1 MFTNWSCH
9 PLKLDDCTSYGLL
22 MITWNKHVP
31 VRIWRLWR
39 DLFEK
44 ISPGSI
50 LWTSQTP
57 RSKSSS
63 SRTWDFIILV
73 MRDAGMLKVKKSL
86 LIFNWIFYQDLN
98 VNTFFIRSICS
109 SLLALIGFPT
119 ELCNHVC
126 VGPGPGKNPCQGL
139 FCRALFIKHLHIVWY
154 FGNIV
159 IFWKPILAVVEI
171 CRPP

>member
-31 VRIWRLWR
+31 VR

-98 VNTFFIRSICS
+98 VNTFWS

-126 VGPGPGKNPCQGL
+126 VGPGPEKIHVKASFAARCSSSTYTLSGISGTLSYSGSQ
-139 FCRALFIKHLHIVWY
+139 
-154 FGNIV
+154 
-159 IFWKPILAVVEI
+159 FW
-171 CRPP
+171 RW

>member
-31 VRIWRLWR
+31 VR

-50 LWTSQTP
+50 LWTSQTL

-98 VNTFFIRSICS
+98 VNTFWS

-126 VGPGPGKNPCQGL
+126 VGPGPEKIHVNASFAARCSSSTYTLSGISGTLSYSGSQ
-139 FCRALFIKHLHIVWY
+139 
-154 FGNIV
+154 
-159 IFWKPILAVVEI
+159 FW
-171 CRPP
+171 RW

>member
-31 VRIWRLWR
+31 VR

-86 LIFNWIFYQDLN
+86 LVFNWIFYQDLN
-98 VNTFFIRSICS
+98 VNTFWS

-126 VGPGPGKNPCQGL
+126 VGPGPEKIHVKASFAARCSSSTYTLSGISGTLSYSGSQ
-139 FCRALFIKHLHIVWY
+139 
-154 FGNIV
+154 
-159 IFWKPILAVVEI
+159 FW
-171 CRPP
+171 RW

>member
-31 VRIWRLWR
+31 VRMWRLWR

-98 VNTFFIRSICS
+98 VNTFFINLLLLTCTDRIPHRTLQPCLRWSRSW
-109 SLLALIGFPT
+109 
-119 ELCNHVC
+119 
-126 VGPGPGKNPCQGL
+126 KNPCQGL
-139 FCRALFIKHLHIVWY
+139 FCRALFVKHLHIVWY

>member
-31 VRIWRLWR
+31 VRMWRLWR

-98 VNTFFIRSICS
+98 VNTFWS

-126 VGPGPGKNPCQGL
+126 VGPGPEKIHVKASFAARCSSSTYTLSGISGTLSYSGSQ
-139 FCRALFIKHLHIVWY
+139 
-154 FGNIV
+154 
-159 IFWKPILAVVEI
+159 FW
-171 CRPP
+171 RW

>member
-31 VRIWRLWR
+31 VR

-98 VNTFFIRSICS
+98 VNTFWS

-126 VGPGPGKNPCQGL
+126 VGPGPEKIHVKASFAVRCSSSTYTLSGISGTLSYSGSQ
-139 FCRALFIKHLHIVWY
+139 
-154 FGNIV
+154 
-159 IFWKPILAVVEI
+159 FW
-171 CRPP
+171 RW